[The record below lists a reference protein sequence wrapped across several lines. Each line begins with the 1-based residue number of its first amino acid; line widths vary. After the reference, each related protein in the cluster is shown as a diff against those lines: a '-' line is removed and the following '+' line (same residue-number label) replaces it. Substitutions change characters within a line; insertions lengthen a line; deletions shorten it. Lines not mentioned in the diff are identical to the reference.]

1 MTEAVVGELENR
13 KSAPPPP
20 KFTTCGLLAALSVM
34 VSTPV
39 LLPATVGV
47 KVTLMAQLAAGAKPV
62 PQVLSCAKSPVTVI
76 PAIVKAAVP
85 VLVIVIVCGA
95 LVDPSAWLV
104 KVKLV
109 DDRLTTGAAKPMPE
123 RVTVCGLFAAL
134 SVITTVP

>member
-1 MTEAVVGELENR
+1 
-13 KSAPPPP
+13 
-20 KFTTCGLLAALSVM
+20 M